1 MGTREWLLLTTA
13 LMTGVP
19 GVAAA
24 QDNSRDNSRI
34 GTTKEV
40 NPQAR
45 AVRVQ
50 AQPRVLFVG
59 NELFQNE
66 RITTDA
72 KGQVH
77 VLFIDQ
83 SALTVGPN
91 SDVVLDRFVFD
102 PATGT
107 GKAAIQMT
115 RGTLRFVGGK
125 LSKQQD
131 VDVKTPTATIGIRGG
146 ISIVQQQP
154 NGQFLVVHLFGD
166 KTSIKNNDGTTT
178 DLTRRGFGVLV
189 PGGQPF
195 EMTAD
200 QMKALLAALEGGT
213 GPDSTAG
220 KTFIATDDPTRS
232 PRTDIPDWV
241 YSMIGNFGGLGL
253 GDWHG
258 IDLRKLDEILA
269 NANAADIRS
278 QHFHPV
284 PPPVPPVVC
293 NPYCID

>member
-13 LMTGVP
+13 LMTGVAT
-19 GVAAA
+19 GASA
-24 QDNSRDNSRI
+24 QDNSRI

-45 AVRVQ
+45 AIRV
-50 AQPRVLFVG
+50 ATQPRVLFVG

-77 VLFIDQ
+77 VLFVDQ

-91 SDVVLDRFVFD
+91 SDVMLDKFVFD
-102 PATGT
+102 PAKGT
-107 GKAAIQMT
+107 GQAALQMT

-125 LSKQQD
+125 LSKTQD
-131 VDVKTPTATIGIRGG
+131 VEIKTPTATVGIRGG

-166 KTSIKNNDGTTT
+166 KTSIKNADGTITE
-178 DLTRRGFGVLV
+178 LTRRGFGVMV

-195 EMTAD
+195 ELSAA
-200 QMKALLAALEGGT
+200 QMAALLAALEGGT
-213 GPDSTAG
+213 GRDSTAG
-220 KTFIATDDPTRS
+220 KTFVATDDPTRS

-258 IDLRKLDEILA
+258 LDLRKLEEILGAA
-269 NANAADIRS
+269 NNDLAKHQTFNPVLV
-278 QHFHPV
+278 PV
-284 PPPVPPVVC
+284 PPPVC
-293 NPYCID
+293 NPYCYD